1 MKYTSLFTYVIYGT
15 IFLVIRLIMSSFKN
29 SKNQY
34 NKFFIKGIKIIS
46 NQNFLFFVILTFL
59 LAFYTFGL
67 LDFVRINWEY
77 LITSLAIFG
86 VSWVIFCII
95 VLSFLIL
102 IVKKWDELES
112 SVKNSSFGKYNFI
125 ILDYLKNNVDYK
137 GDNSKIYEL
146 YEYLILKYFFCIPQN
161 QVFKESNLRK
171 EINFAYYLKVCLIQN
186 FRMFTKISWTC
197 WILLIFCMYI
207 WSVFLSSQPIFT
219 IVKYF

>member
-1 MKYTSLFTYVIYGT
+1 MHFNNNIDIHSPYAVPETPEMKYTSLFTYVFFGT
-15 IFLVIRLIMSSFKN
+15 TFLVIRLIMSSFKN

-86 VSWVIFCII
+86 VSWVLFCII

-112 SVKNSSFGKYNFI
+112 SAKNSFGK
-125 ILDYLKNNVDYK
+125 
-137 GDNSKIYEL
+137 
-146 YEYLILKYFFCIPQN
+146 KY
-161 QVFKESNLRK
+161 
-171 EINFAYYLKVCLIQN
+171 INF
-186 FRMFTKISWTC
+186 R
-197 WILLIFCMYI
+197 
-207 WSVFLSSQPIFT
+207 LS
-219 IVKYF
+219 